1 MTEKQW
7 KIFCNFKEEFK
18 SKVEEWKLAA
28 PELTDLQRQAALDAK
43 TPEYPFETS
52 VVYNRDLDKLT
63 KEDEI
68 KLIVIG
74 DNPGKDEQLAK
85 NNRYLVGQAGKIAD
99 GFFKKNAELGVDFRK
114 NVIILN
120 KTPVHSAKTIQLKKM
135 MQLGGAKIER
145 LILESQVWMAE
156 KTAQFYVEFFKAA
169 APDIS
174 CENQTLVGA
183 ADISSQKKITSPE
196 LWLVGYSELKD
207 KGFFS
212 SYRDKLKSTILE
224 KSGSCG
230 AEDETCVGREEN
242 SALKKET
249 FSAWDSVYVFQHFSM
264 NRFTIDLREQTEN
277 MSLQSLGQ
285 SLGQTFD
292 KDDFTACG
300 KQNISLLQRIHFTGK
315 KHKEEIFGL

>member
-7 KIFCNFKEEFK
+7 EVFCKFKEEFK
-18 SKVEEWKLAA
+18 RKVEEWKLAA
-28 PELTDLQRQAALDAK
+28 PELTDLQRKAALDAK

-120 KTPVHSAKTIQLKKM
+120 KTPVHSAKTVQLKKM

-169 APDIS
+169 EAQNL
-174 CENQTLVGA
+174 CG
-183 ADISSQKKITSPE
+183 QKIITPE

-212 SYRDKLKSTILE
+212 SYRNKLKETIC
-224 KSGSCG
+224 KNG
-230 AEDETCVGREEN
+230 TEN
-242 SALKKET
+242 SG
-249 FSAWDSVYVFQHFSM
+249 AWDSVYVFQHFSM
-264 NRFTIDLREQTEN
+264 NRFTIDLREQTE
-277 MSLQSLGQ
+277 SLNADLIGRA
-285 SLGQTFD
+285 
-292 KDDFTACG
+292 TAGENIGMAQNSCG
-300 KQNISLLQRIHFTGK
+300 DIYSLLQKIHFTGK